1 MLTEL
6 KQRQIAESLSRKGAT
21 RPCHR
26 CGGNEF
32 EIVADGYLRH
42 DFHREENKSFVDR
55 PHVPTA
61 AIACRNCGNM
71 NFFALKA
78 LLPNDLE

>member
-6 KQRQIAESLSRKGAT
+6 KQRQIAESLNRKKAV
-21 RPCHR
+21 RPCER

-32 EIVADGYLRH
+32 EIVADGYIRH
-42 DFHREENKSFVDR
+42 DFHIEENKSFVER

-61 AIACRNCGNM
+61 AVGCKNCGNLY
-71 NFFALKA
+71 FFALKA

>member
-6 KQRQIAESLSRKGAT
+6 KQRQIADSLTRKGAT
-21 RPCHR
+21 RPCER
-26 CGGNEF
+26 CGENVF
-32 EIVADGYLRH
+32 EIVADGYIRH
-42 DFHREENKSFVDR
+42 DFHIEENKSFVKR

-61 AIACRNCGNM
+61 AIGCTNCGNL